1 MAYSDKNILITPNKG
16 SANQPNMKFTGNN
29 ATTITMNVFDNGT
42 LSWEG
47 TAGQLFSIYDSL
59 SGTIFSVNDV
69 SGIPSIEVLDT
80 GVVKL
85 AQYGGNVLIGSGTD
99 GIGKLQVNGLANL
112 GPNSNVYISGG
123 TNGQVLTTNGSGS
136 LSWTT
141 PSGGS
146 GTVTSVTAGTYL
158 TGGTITTTG
167 TLAVDATTTAT
178 ASKVVARDSN
188 GNIYAAQYNGNTQY
202 TLNVGS
208 YLTGSNFN
216 NYASVTLAVDA
227 TTANTASKIV
237 ARDSSGNIYANTIQ
251 LASSSTQ
258 GITFVPDPGGG
269 SGDTAS
275 IRYYVPVSG
284 EKSALVL
291 TVANDADDSIILNPS
306 GNVGVKNTSPTVAL
320 DVTGAILA
328 SGDITAFSDATL
340 KTNVIT
346 ISNPLEIIKNL
357 RGVDYTRTD
366 TGEEGSG
373 VIAQEVKPHRPML
386 VKDHN
391 GTLSVN
397 YNGFSGLFI
406 ESIKALIDEI
416 DALKAEIKQLKGE

>member
-47 TAGQLFSIYDSL
+47 NAGQLFSIYDSL
-59 SGTIFSVNDV
+59 SGTIFSVNDI

-99 GIGKLQVNGLANL
+99 GVGKLQVNGLANL

-123 TNGQVLTTNGSGS
+123 TNGQVLTTNGSGG

-141 PSGGS
+141 VSSGGS

-167 TLAVDATTTAT
+167 TIAVDA
-178 ASKVVARDSN
+178 D
-188 GNIYAAQYNGNTQY
+188 
-202 TLNVGS
+202 
-208 YLTGSNFN
+208 
-216 NYASVTLAVDA
+216 
-227 TTANTASKIV
+227 TANTASKIV
-237 ARDSSGNIYANTIQ
+237 ARDSSGNIYANVIQ
-251 LASSSTQ
+251 LASSSST
-258 GITFVPDPGGG
+258 GIQFTPDPGGG
-269 SGDTAS
+269 SSDTAS
-275 IRYYVPVSG
+275 IRYYVNSG
-284 EKSALVL
+284 ESTQLVL
-291 TVANDADDSIILNPS
+291 ATTNDSDDNIILNPA
-306 GNVGVKNTSPTVAL
+306 GKVGIKNFSPTVAL

-328 SGDITAFSDATL
+328 SGDITAFSDANL
-340 KTNVIT
+340 KKDVVT
-346 ISNPLEIIKNL
+346 IDNALEIIKHL

-366 TGEEGSG
+366 TGEQGSG
-373 VIAQEVKPHRPML
+373 VIAQEVQPHRPML

-406 ESIKALIDEI
+406 ESIKALVDEVES
-416 DALKAEIKQLKGE
+416 LKEEIKRLKGE

>member
-146 GTVTSVTAGTYL
+146 GTVTSVTAGSYL

-167 TLAVDATTTAT
+167 T
-178 ASKVVARDSN
+178 
-188 GNIYAAQYNGNTQY
+188 I
-202 TLNVGS
+202 
-208 YLTGSNFN
+208 
-216 NYASVTLAVDA
+216 AVDA

-258 GITFVPDPGGG
+258 GITFVPDPGAG
-269 SGDTAS
+269 SGDAAT
-275 IRYYVPVSG
+275 IKYYIPTSG
-284 EKSALVL
+284 EQSSLVL
-291 TVANDADDSIILNPS
+291 ATTNDADDHIILNPT
-306 GNVGVKNTSPTVAL
+306 GNVGIKNFSPTVAL

-340 KTNVIT
+340 KTNVVT
-346 ISNPLEIIKNL
+346 ISNPLVIIKNL

-373 VIAQEVKPHRPML
+373 VIAQEVKPYRPML

-416 DALKAEIKQLKGE
+416 DVLKAEIKQLKGE